1 MTNFCA
7 RDRRFGG
14 CQFGDLCIIIGAI
27 GAKEPTSRRNY
38 AKLGATCYGFYPL
51 QLPEDID
58 FANLFHGDNER
69 IPEAGFHWGIRTL
82 TDMLRRFLVTG

>member
-1 MTNFCA
+1 MVKTLQSV
-7 RDRRFGG
+7 DPDGHVMPS
-14 CQFGDLCIIIGAI
+14 IIPGF
-27 GAKEPTSRRNY
+27 TDSRNY